1 MKALVILLSLVV
13 GLLGTVPASDAKPVE
28 FVFTAVVASA
38 EHPVFPTVN
47 PGDFV
52 VGKYFF
58 ESSTPDS
65 DPNPTRGSYLSS
77 GHFDARIGMLSFS
90 FPLSFIEVLDNF
102 GGGSADRYTVAAM
115 SGNTLLELT
124 LLAETN
130 PNAFTNDLLPLVPPA
145 LSAFSSRNFQVFVRN
160 QPGSDFISK
169 IDANVVTLVV
179 PEPSAMILLMSG
191 VAFLAGTAGWRKR
204 R

>member
-47 PGDFV
+47 PGDLV

-58 ESSTPDS
+58 ESNTPDS
-65 DPNPTRGSYLSS
+65 DPNPTRGSYLST
-77 GHFDARIGMLSFS
+77 GHFDTRIGTLSFS

-102 GGGSADRYTVAAM
+102 SGPDRYTVAAM

-124 LLAETN
+124 LFDAANSN
-130 PNAFTNDLLPLVPPA
+130 PFTNDSLPLLPPP
-145 LSAFSSRNFQVFVRN
+145 LGLFDDSKQFQVFVRTA
-160 QPGSDFISK
+160 PGQDFISK
-169 IDANVVTLVV
+169 IAANVVALVI
-179 PEPSAMILLMSG
+179 PEPSALILLMSG
-191 VAFLAGTAGWRKR
+191 IACLGAWRVGGSADD
-204 R
+204 